1 MMLDTRQ
8 GGLRSVV
15 PHRRWDS
22 KSAQAPSRQ
31 AECDIAASQARL
43 VGNGEQTQELHSTYP
58 AYEGSSTPQ
67 QFYSLP
73 RTLGV
78 KPRVNVV
85 WHKMSDLRVHD
96 HEPLARAHL
105 ETSLPVVHL
114 HVMEKFWFGRTR
126 VGGFRKTGAVRC
138 RFWTESVEDLK
149 NSLEARGQR
158 LFLRHGTA
166 AEAFRD
172 LAACCDI
179 SKVFTFAEVCS
190 EELALEAEVER
201 TLQQST
207 GAQLVRCWGYTLHHI
222 DDLQDCGKP
231 PERWITPYLTFGNFK
246 REIAACKVR
255 AVGSEWQKFLKGDAT
270 FALQGPPKADL
281 DWGHVPSLR
290 ELGFSDEEILEADE
304 SREKSAIPWRG
315 GESIALA
322 RVQQYLWERSALKQY
337 VGTTDWTASGKCGAS
352 NDQTSKLSPYLA
364 FGCLSPRLL
373 YWEICRFEKGNRCKG
388 AKGLINSLLWR
399 DFYRFIV
406 FFAWG
411 DRMYHLY
418 GPMSCGSVPGG
429 HKRPTKWCC
438 KHYNNLFGGSD
449 PRLWTWEKDFSKF
462 RRWAE
467 GRTGYPFVD
476 AAMTELKETGYML
489 HLNRETVGWFFV
501 RDLQLD
507 WRLAAEWFESRL
519 LDYDCVLNW
528 GNWAYFILTQLPARE
543 DDRPG
548 GGPRY
553 TLPRYSPY
561 LMATQVLL
569 WGKEHDPDARYVKK
583 WISSLQALPAELC
596 REPWRVDSMDISQT
610 GVWSCSFCTLENPL
624 KHRSCDACRAPRPKM
639 DRESENCATSVYTE
653 PMVPPPPEDSEGLC
667 ENCGRRGAGYSS
679 EGAFYCELCWG
690 EWLPESQ
697 LIAVHAPKISPS
709 MDADSG
715 WSLVPPLALPKLE
728 SQSQVKVQRKGSRWQ
743 VKGDRGDKV
752 AGG

>member
-1 MMLDTRQ
+1 M
-8 GGLRSVV
+8 
-15 PHRRWDS
+15 
-22 KSAQAPSRQ
+22 
-31 AECDIAASQARL
+31 
-43 VGNGEQTQELHSTYP
+43 
-58 AYEGSSTPQ
+58 
-67 QFYSLP
+67 
-73 RTLGV
+73 
-78 KPRVNVV
+78 
-85 WHKMSDLRVHD
+85 
-96 HEPLARAHL
+96 
-105 ETSLPVVHL
+105 
-114 HVMEKFWFGRTR
+114 
-126 VGGFRKTGAVRC
+126 
-138 RFWTESVEDLK
+138 ESVEDLK
-149 NSLEARGQR
+149 NSLEALGQR
-158 LFLRHGTA
+158 LFLRCGTS
-166 AEAFRD
+166 AEAFGE
-172 LAACCDI
+172 LAACCEI

-201 TLQQST
+201 TLQQVT

-255 AVGSEWQKFLKGDAT
+255 AVGSEWQKLLKGDTT
-270 FALQGPPKADL
+270 FVLQEPPKTDL

-290 ELGFSDEEILEADE
+290 ELGFSPDEILDADQC
-304 SREKSAIPWRG
+304 REKSAIPWQG

-322 RVQQYLWERSALKQY
+322 RMQQYLWERSALKQY

-364 FGCLSPRLL
+364 FGCVSPRLL
-373 YWEICRFEKGNRCKG
+373 YWEISRFEKGNRCKG

-411 DRMYHLY
+411 DRLYHLY

-429 HKRPTKWCC
+429 HKLPTKWCC

-449 PRLWTWEKDFSKF
+449 PRLWTWEKDFRKF

-467 GRTGYPFVD
+467 GCTGYPFVD

-569 WGKEHDPDARYVKK
+569 WGKEHDPDGRYVKK

-596 REPWRVDSMDISQT
+596 REPWRVDCMDISQD
-610 GVWSCSFCTLENPL
+610 GFWSCSACTLENPL

-639 DRESENCATSVYTE
+639 DCKSCETSLVYTE
-653 PMVPPPPEDSEGLC
+653 PMVPPPPEDLEGLC
-667 ENCGRRGAGYSS
+667 ENCGRRAAGCSS
-679 EGAFYCELCWG
+679 EGAFYCELCWW
-690 EWLPESQ
+690 EWLPESE
-697 LIAVHAPKISPS
+697 LMIHAPKISPS

-715 WSLVPPLALPKLE
+715 WSLVPSQALPKQ
-728 SQSQVKVQRKGSRWQ
+728 SQSQVKVQRKGGRWQ
-743 VKGDRGDKV
+743 VKGDRGDKL